1 MNRRLDLRLDPP
13 NLGTIQLRGPRY
25 TPDVVK
31 QGRHVHRSSAVCEI
45 CDAPWACYKHA
56 YVHAGRISV
65 ACIHEAKDV
74 VRGQCV
80 HGGVEL
86 PRAFDPASDRRV
98 YPRDEAR
105 EWRPRSRRHLQ
116 GFHHRL
122 SSYHLLYSYLSRLFS
137 SHLYTRT
144 RVSQHG
150 LFINRASSSLTFR
163 KPRRDLPFRHFSN
176 HSVSDE
182 SL

>member
-116 GFHHRL
+116 GFHHRPL
-122 SSYHLLYSYLSRLFS
+122 SLLLPPPLFLSVAFILFPSLYSYS
-137 SHLYTRT
+137 SFATRPL
-144 RVSQHG
+144 H
-150 LFINRASSSLTFR
+150 
-163 KPRRDLPFRHFSN
+163 
-176 HSVSDE
+176 
-182 SL
+182 